1 MRSATEKATRIKAP
15 RVYVRAGIIHRPLKA
30 SSSEAHFAAPR
41 PTFVIQPQSE
51 DPVSADTKTA
61 RSYRQSNVLS

>member
-1 MRSATEKATRIKAP
+1 MRRAAEKATRIKAP
-15 RVYVRAGIIHRPLKA
+15 RVYVRAGIMHRPLKA
-30 SSSEAHFAAPR
+30 SSSEAHFAPPR

-51 DPVSADTKTA
+51 AVSADTKTA